1 MQSGKMKIMNVSES
15 LETRYEVS
23 IATTLNT
30 TAATTNTNIQKT
42 LEILALQ
49 KELMGRINEF
59 NRFEVTTENVLFFKL
74 KLIFSDVSIKM
85 TLASYW
91 EKGIKEIF
99 LLEKQSGSFY
109 FYL

>member
-1 MQSGKMKIMNVSES
+1 MKIMNVTES

-23 IATTLNT
+23 IATTLDT

-42 LEILALQ
+42 LEILVLQ
-49 KELMGRINEF
+49 KELMGRINKF

-91 EKGIKEIF
+91 KKGIKENF
-99 LLEKQSGSFY
+99 SLEKQSGSFY

>member
-1 MQSGKMKIMNVSES
+1 MNVSES
-15 LETRYEVS
+15 LETSYEVS

-42 LEILALQ
+42 LEILVLQ
-49 KELMGRINEF
+49 KELMGRINKF

-91 EKGIKEIF
+91 KKGIKENF
-99 LLEKQSGSFY
+99 SLEKQSGSFY
-109 FYL
+109 FYLCGEIF

>member
-1 MQSGKMKIMNVSES
+1 MNVTES

-42 LEILALQ
+42 LEILVLQ
-49 KELMGRINEF
+49 KELMGRINKF

-91 EKGIKEIF
+91 KKGIKENF
-99 LLEKQSGSFY
+99 SLEKQSGSFY
-109 FYL
+109 FYLCGEIF

>member
-1 MQSGKMKIMNVSES
+1 MNVTES

-23 IATTLNT
+23 IATTLDT

-42 LEILALQ
+42 LEILVLQ
-49 KELMGRINEF
+49 KELMGRINKF

-109 FYL
+109 FDL

>member
-1 MQSGKMKIMNVSES
+1 
-15 LETRYEVS
+15 
-23 IATTLNT
+23 
-30 TAATTNTNIQKT
+30 
-42 LEILALQ
+42 
-49 KELMGRINEF
+49 MGRINEF

-91 EKGIKEIF
+91 KKGIKENF

-109 FYL
+109 FIFDEKYFRYHLVK

>member
-1 MQSGKMKIMNVSES
+1 MNLSES

-30 TAATTNTNIQKT
+30 MAATTNTNMQKT
-42 LEILALQ
+42 LEMILALQ

-59 NRFEVTTENVLFFKL
+59 IRFEVTTENVLFFKL

-109 FYL
+109 FDL

>member
-1 MQSGKMKIMNVSES
+1 MNVTES

-42 LEILALQ
+42 LEILVLQ
-49 KELMGRINEF
+49 KELMGRINKF

-91 EKGIKEIF
+91 KKGIKENF

>member
-1 MQSGKMKIMNVSES
+1 MKIMNVSES
-15 LETRYEVS
+15 LETSYEVS

-109 FYL
+109 FDL

>member
-1 MQSGKMKIMNVSES
+1 MNVTES

-42 LEILALQ
+42 LEILVLQ
-49 KELMGRINEF
+49 KELMGRINKF

-91 EKGIKEIF
+91 KKGIKENF
-99 LLEKQSGSFY
+99 SLEKQSGSFY

>member
-1 MQSGKMKIMNVSES
+1 MNVTES

-42 LEILALQ
+42 LEILVLQ
-49 KELMGRINEF
+49 KELMGRINKF